1 MDKKITDD
9 NKWQVYS
16 QISEAMAKEHS
27 LEQLSAWL
35 ADIASEVNQWA
46 IRNVVKDTCYKKN
59 DMLLYIKYISKITVL
74 LMAVH
79 CKIKET
85 EPELYDIIEHNVMHE
100 FCDTYCED

>member
-1 MDKKITDD
+1 MDKKITED

-16 QISEAMAKEHS
+16 QISEAMSKEHS
-27 LEQLSAWL
+27 IEELSSWL
-35 ADIASEVNQWA
+35 CDLSSELSQWSLRCA
-46 IRNVVKDTCYKKN
+46 VHGTPYKKS
-59 DMLLYIKYISKITVL
+59 DIMLYIQYMARVTQL

-100 FCDTYCED
+100 FCNTYCED

>member
-1 MDKKITDD
+1 MNKTIDSS

-16 QISEAMAKEHS
+16 EISEAMSKEHT
-27 LEQLSAWL
+27 LEELSAWL

-46 IRNVVKDTCYKKN
+46 IRNVAKNTGYKKN
-59 DMLLYIKYISKITVL
+59 DMLLYIQYLSKLTVL

-85 EPELYDIIEHNVMHE
+85 DPELYDIIEHNVMHE
-100 FCDTYCED
+100 FCEQYCSD

>member
-1 MDKKITDD
+1 MDKKITED

-16 QISEAMAKEHS
+16 QISEAMCKEHS

-46 IRNVVKDTCYKKN
+46 IRNVVKDTGYKKN
-59 DMLLYIKYISKITVL
+59 DMLLYIQYLSKITVL

-79 CKIKET
+79 CKIKEDN
-85 EPELYDIIEHNVMHE
+85 PELYDVIEHGVMSD
-100 FCDTYCED
+100 FYNMYCSD